1 MDTAQLVRP
10 PSGGGGGGSWPA
22 GDAPCVQSQTVA
34 VKRLKPHV
42 LESEDDV
49 LCFIQE
55 ARLLVNL
62 RVSVGSCAE
71 VWGRYEQTHT
81 GESWLLRG
89 QA

>member
-1 MDTAQLVRP
+1 MDTAQLVWP
-10 PSGGGGGGSWPA
+10 PSGGGSSERWPA
-22 GDAPCVQSQTVA
+22 TGSPTNAQTVA

-62 RVSVGSCAE
+62 RVSA
-71 VWGRYEQTHT
+71 R
-81 GESWLLRG
+81 LL
-89 QA
+89 